1 MGKQIIFLN
10 FSVDTQKHQLYQSNN
25 RVDITSTAYK
35 LLSYF
40 IENPGITISRKTLT
54 EHIWSNRIVSDTSL
68 DKLIQRL
75 RKVLGDT
82 GMHKDII
89 GTVHGEG
96 FVFFPEVKTQVRVAS
111 SIKNKPKHKINYF
124 FIILVL
130 MMLVFFVEIGN
141 DKTDEL
147 PIISQAQASPLVLAL
162 IPNITQLENTKQN
175 WMTLGGM
182 HYFKDIFK
190 NSLGLE
196 IKNIS
201 LKQLGDES
209 PERFAIDLS
218 NKQEVDSSI
227 IVQVQEKDEGFIGNA
242 SIRTEQGT
250 LARQQFSSPTLKT
263 LYDDMSAWAKYEL
276 KIDNQKS
283 NKTAD
288 KMMSANRYAV
298 ENYIRGMAAQLSG
311 DAANAIKY
319 FELATK
325 EDQDFWLAWY
335 ELSLSYRHQ
344 GDYQKSRAI
353 ITVLKP
359 KINPVPLILMNA
371 EALNDYYLG
380 EYEKGIAILDE
391 GIKIAKKNNSLKDLT
406 MMLTNKSLLARYL
419 GNQDLAFSSI
429 TESINVIYKLPGS
442 KYSKLGSAYNTLAGV
457 EINLYDYSNAE
468 KHALLAVENF
478 GKAGNRRYKAVAK
491 SRLAGINYLQ
501 GRWQIAESLRN
512 EILLEQQS
520 LDDKFGQSTS
530 YMRLIDL
537 DLLNGNAAMAQQHL
551 DKLSLLMANISNKFQ
566 QDGFLSTKIKY
577 YLFTRQWDRAKKALE
592 HYLLLSSNDS
602 HLFNY
607 YQLQLNFYKYTGN
620 GKAWKQKALKF
631 IETFKTKS
639 DYKEDSLIYLVEA
652 EIAKQDNKLEL
663 AEDTYEL
670 AKERVLIQKNSFNI
684 SQVFSSYILFLLEI
698 NKIDKAFNL
707 LSRVEKYNLPIY
719 PFLKVKARVLFSQG
733 ETFKATTLLQELKAK
748 SGGHWTIDDQLLL
761 EEYQKHN

>member
-1 MGKQIIFLN
+1 MGKRVDFLN
-10 FSVDTQKHQLYQSNN
+10 FSVDTQKHQLYQSDN
-25 RVDITSTAYK
+25 RIDISSTAYK

-54 EHIWSNRIVSDTSL
+54 DHIWSNRIVSDTSL

-75 RKVLGDT
+75 RKILGDT
-82 GMHKDII
+82 GTHKDII

-96 FVFFPEVKTQVRVAS
+96 FVFLPEVKTQLRTANSV
-111 SIKNKPKHKINYF
+111 KNKSKNKINYIF
-124 FIILVL
+124 VVLAL
-130 MMLVFFVEIGN
+130 MMLVYYANTGN
-141 DKTDEL
+141 DKKDEL
-147 PIISQAQASPLVLAL
+147 PIISQAEASPIVLAL

-250 LARQQFSSPTLKT
+250 LARQQFSSATLKT
-263 LYDDMSAWAKYEL
+263 LYDDMAEWAKQQL
-276 KIDNQKS
+276 KIDSQK
-283 NKTAD
+283 NVKNLD
-288 KMMSANRYAV
+288 KMMSNNRYAV

-319 FELATK
+319 FDLATK

-335 ELSLSYRHQ
+335 ELALSYRHQ

-359 KINPVPLILMNA
+359 KITPVPLILMNA
-371 EALNDYYLG
+371 EALNDYYQG
-380 EYEKGIAILDE
+380 KYEKGIAILDK
-391 GIKIAKKNNSLKDLT
+391 GILIAKKNNSLKDLT

-419 GNQDLAFSSI
+419 GDQDLALKSI
-429 TESINVIYKLPGS
+429 TESINVINKLPGS

-457 EINLYDYSNAE
+457 EINLYDYRNAE

-501 GRWQIAESLRN
+501 GRWQMAENLRN

-537 DLLNGNAAMAQQHL
+537 ALLKGNVSLVQQYL
-551 DKLSLLMANISNKFQ
+551 DKLSLLMANISNKYQ

-577 YLFTRQWDRAKKALE
+577 YLFTQQFDVAKEALDKF
-592 HYLLLSSNDS
+592 YALNSNDG
-602 HLFNY
+602 HLY
-607 YQLQLNFYKYTGN
+607 TYHQLQLDYYKKTQN
-620 GKAWKQKALKF
+620 DTAWKQQALKF
-631 IETFKTKS
+631 SETFKTKK

-663 AEDTYEL
+663 AEDTYDL

-698 NKIDKAFNL
+698 NKIDKAINL
-707 LSRVEKYNLPIY
+707 LSILEKYSLPAY
-719 PFLKVKARVLFSQG
+719 PYLKVKAQVLFSNG
-733 ETFKATTLLQELKAK
+733 ETFKATALLQELKAK